1 MRLQDCHFDRLDIRL
16 LREIGDLAERASIAR
31 LTGGPAPVQPCT
43 AEPALGRLA
52 VVIEDGLASLNRTTT
67 QLVAN
72 AELLD
77 SAMRAVTEREALEAT
92 TPRTQR
98 VSEELKTVI
107 EELTA
112 AIERLRKAERM
123 PLPIGTEA
131 EEPTGSD
138 PQTMP
143 DPRDLGHE
151 VRELLK
157 ELG

>member
-1 MRLQDCHFDRLDIRL
+1 M
-16 LREIGDLAERASIAR
+16 
-31 LTGGPAPVQPCT
+31 
-43 AEPALGRLA
+43 
-52 VVIEDGLASLNRTTT
+52 
-67 QLVAN
+67 AN

-77 SAMRAVTEREALEAT
+77 SAMRAVTEREVLEAT
-92 TPRTQR
+92 RPRTQR

-123 PLPIGTEA
+123 PLPIGTGA
-131 EEPTGSD
+131 EEPAGSD